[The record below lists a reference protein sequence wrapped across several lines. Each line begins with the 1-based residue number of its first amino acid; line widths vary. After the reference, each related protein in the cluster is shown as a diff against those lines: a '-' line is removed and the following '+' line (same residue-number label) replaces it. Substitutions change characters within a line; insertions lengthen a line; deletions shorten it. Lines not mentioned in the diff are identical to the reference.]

1 MAKIF
6 IKRGTRAEL
15 DAAASASG
23 LAAGEPYLVTDEGR
37 LAVGTA
43 TNAYA
48 DVAMDADIGDDPE
61 SLVLH
66 SQLGSSAY
74 ADLVQAQSQ
83 TPVLWKD
90 LISPISTAGLPAQ
103 DAPTA
108 AAFGPS
114 GLRREMA
121 FGVGDYCFPQ
131 PFHVNHDILPGAK
144 ALVHV
149 HWSTDGTN
157 TASVRWELQISRCLR
172 DAATGFPAPTSYYV
186 EDAPTAVAWRHIVS
200 EIDIADALELVEPD
214 ELILVTL
221 RRVTNGGTNNTDDVF
236 GLTVDFHYQSQIHGT
251 INKVS
256 DFYGHSA

>member
-1 MAKIF
+1 MIDVERLRKAIVTDV
-6 IKRGTRAEL
+6 KRHLSTQPRRAE
-15 DAAASASG
+15 G
-23 LAAGEPYLVTDEGR
+23 CCRRRV
-37 LAVGTA
+37 
-43 TNAYA
+43 
-48 DVAMDADIGDDPE
+48 
-61 SLVLH
+61 
-66 SQLGSSAY
+66 
-74 ADLVQAQSQ
+74 
-83 TPVLWKD
+83 
-90 LISPISTAGLPAQ
+90 
-103 DAPTA
+103 
-108 AAFGPS
+108 
-114 GLRREMA
+114 LRREMA

-214 ELILVTL
+214 ELIIVTL
-221 RRVTNGGTNNTDDVF
+221 RRVTNGGTDNTDDVF

-251 INKVS
+251 LNKAS